1 MKIKSIL
8 WLQSLV
14 IIVLL
19 LYILFYCG
27 NINSS
32 SELDDQAVI
41 AKIENSKHTINEN
54 DVRSLYENYQYRF
67 IPRLVEIQ
75 EDATDRKGV
84 SVQRKGYLP
93 TEYSLVTLDNL
104 KSYIAFLDVL
114 QKKNKEPKISG
125 IAISFGAYDLGKDVE
140 GDKSEGSKFEDPL
153 RKGDYRG
160 RLTTY
165 FTPTYYDNNIAAEVD
180 AQRHIPFYIAYDD
193 ESDKYKGEY
202 KSLFCYLNPDSCF
215 TGKEK
220 RYDASIL
227 PSINFNSALNDNVE
241 IVSFNEFTDM
251 PPKKPKKPGNQ

>member
-19 LYILFYCG
+19 LYILFYCE

-54 DVRSLYENYQYRF
+54 DVRALYENYQERF
-67 IPRLVEIQ
+67 IPELVKIQ

-84 SVQRKGYLP
+84 KVQREGYLP
-93 TEYSLVTLDNL
+93 TEYSLVTLDDL

-114 QKKNKEPKISG
+114 QKKNREPKISG
-125 IAISFGAYDLGKDVE
+125 IAISFGAYDLDKNVE
-140 GDKSEGSKFEDPL
+140 SDKSEGSKFEDPL

-180 AQRHIPFYIAYDD
+180 AQRHIPFYIDYDD

-202 KSLFCYLNPDSCF
+202 KSLFCYLNPNSCHISI
-215 TGKEK
+215 EK
-220 RYDASIL
+220 QNYASVL
-227 PSINFNSALNDNVE
+227 PSMNLFSTQGGNVE